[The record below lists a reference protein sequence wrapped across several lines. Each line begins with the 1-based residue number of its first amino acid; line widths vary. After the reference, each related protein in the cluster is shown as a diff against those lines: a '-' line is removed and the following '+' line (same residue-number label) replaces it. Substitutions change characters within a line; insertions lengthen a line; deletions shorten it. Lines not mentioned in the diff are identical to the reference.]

1 MATEFCQNC
10 KQSHPGRVCDY
21 DAQGECAET
30 MGVEDGAA
38 PCETEPSKMRRITRP
53 SDPRHR
59 QLVPSWFKPEHD
71 LAGHR
76 ALTKGE

>member
-30 MGVEDGAA
+30 MGVEDGGA
-38 PCETEPSKMRRITRP
+38 PCETEPPKDAENHKT
-53 SDPRHR
+53 
-59 QLVPSWFKPEHD
+59 E
-71 LAGHR
+71 
-76 ALTKGE
+76 